1 MHNNRTMNYFFI
13 TGSSRG
19 IGLALTKALLEN
31 DDHYVVGLSRHN
43 EFKHKR
49 FRHESV
55 DLAQI
60 DELVT
65 LLPKLFDVGESIDRA
80 VLINNA
86 GTLGE
91 IGYMG
96 ELDTAKLPVIY
107 YINLVAPALLA
118 NEFVKRFR
126 ASASSLLILNI
137 SSGAGG
143 YPVDGWSGYCA
154 TKAGMNMLG
163 EVMALEQEI
172 RGTNIRVFN
181 LAPGVVDTDMQGE
194 IRGADSQYFSQVQ
207 KFINLKEDAALAS
220 PAAVAKSII
229 HLLENP
235 DKFKAVQQD
244 VRKF

>member
-1 MHNNRTMNYFFI
+1 MNYYFI

-31 DDHYVVGLSRHN
+31 EDHFVVGLSRHN
-43 EFKHKR
+43 EFKHER

-65 LLPKLFDVGESIDRA
+65 LLPKFFDVEESMDRA

-91 IGYMG
+91 IGYVG
-96 ELDTAKLPVIY
+96 ELDTAKLPAVY
-107 YINLVAPALLA
+107 NINLVAPALLA
-118 NEFVKRFR
+118 NEFVKRLKT
-126 ASASSLLILNI
+126 SASSLLILNI

-154 TKAGMNMLG
+154 TKAGINMFG

-172 RGTNIRVFN
+172 RGTNIRIFN

-194 IRGADSQYFSQVQ
+194 IRGADTQYFSQVQ
-207 KFINLKEDAALAS
+207 KFINLKKESALATPS
-220 PAAVAKSII
+220 DVAKSII
-229 HLLENP
+229 HLLENL
-235 DKFKAVQQD
+235 DKFKGVQQD